1 MIPEELEHS
10 GLEAPGLPEGE
21 SGWPADSFREALRR
35 LPGKTA
41 VVAIQVFDP
50 APWGYAAT
58 DDTWQCVR
66 SRGELAGAFAARSR
80 READSWVAVFP
91 RHDVLFVPAFSSQ
104 DDADSAMAWPLRA

>member
-21 SGWPADSFREALRR
+21 PGWPADSLRVALQR
-35 LPGKTA
+35 LPSKTA

-58 DDTWQCVR
+58 DDTWYCVR
-66 SRGELAGAFAARSR
+66 TRSELAGAFAARSR
-80 READSWVAVFP
+80 READSWVTGFP
-91 RHDVLFVPAFSSQ
+91 RCGVLFVPTFSSQ
-104 DDADSAMAWPLRA
+104 DDADSAVSRRLSA